1 MASDSEEIEYQAIG
15 KNMFKP
21 AYRQEAAGPNEED
34 DDDSEISLQEERG
47 FLVHMSPD
55 VNRSQWNHVDD
66 LDKFFTSVYEY
77 HQRHGFE
84 TMVLAETLQLLQ
96 FVFIV
101 LFVTYLNW
109 CVNYEELFNNAYHN
123 STKEKITFGDVTYP
137 IGTCVARFNFV
148 TWFLL
153 FLCILVFFGKS
164 VKMVIN
170 FSNYL
175 RTRNFFIG
183 ALNIETRDL
192 SNMTWH
198 EVQLRL
204 LEVQKE
210 QQICIHKQELTQ
222 LDIYH
227 RILRFKNYL
236 VAMVNKDLLPL
247 KFRLPCIGQH
257 SVLTHGMR
265 FNLDV
270 ILYWSPWSIFINSY
284 TMREEYKNQ
293 HKRKQLADQLSTHIT
308 ILALLNLLLSPF
320 IFLYQLLYFFFRYAD
335 IVKRSPS
342 FLGTRQWANYGR
354 LYLRHFNELDHE
366 LNARLSRAYMPSKM
380 YMNSFTSASL
390 TVVAK
395 YTAFFACAPAAVLF
409 VLGILD
415 FRDVTRVEHLFTVA
429 SVSGILATICSS
441 FIADENEV
449 FCPERLMMSILT
461 QIHYMPDHW
470 KGRAHTSHVRDE
482 FAMLFQY
489 KVVYIVEELLS
500 PIFTPFWLFFCLRRK
515 SAQIVDFFR
524 CFTVEVAGVGDVCSF
539 AQMDIKKHGSPQ
551 WTQTKPGTNVA
562 PRAMQAENGKIEL
575 SLMHFTTTNPEWK
588 PPEESNVFIAGVK
601 NEVQRE
607 LPALTS
613 IVADPFSLPSLGYVN
628 PVPPLF
634 PMGSS
639 IQRSYNFQSEQ
650 MSSLSPVSGH
660 PPKLRGGLSSHDGPI
675 NQNANFQSSLTT
687 SGSFH
692 TATFPLSGLDEG
704 QHELLSG
711 NMSLSVL
718 HMHEVHHRKRRVSS
732 GAFRQYADVEDPPT
746 QQETRLSSIP
756 MSHVTYSR
764 GQLSG
769 RNPSGSAM
777 HASGSPDMLS
787 STSSTGSVI
796 LRENDPQRS
805 ALSTDMSWAHQPG
818 ATAQAAEAGAPMPH
832 PLSQDVF
839 DDDVD
844 SISGLSSLPPLPT
857 PQSPFALQQPST
869 TAWTSGSRVTNEH
882 MPRIREDSTEH
893 ELDTSDAPSTGARK

>member
-15 KNMFKP
+15 GRNQYKP
-21 AYRQEAAGPNEED
+21 FHIQENTGLNEEE

-109 CVNYEELFNNAYHN
+109 CVNYEELFDNVHHN
-123 STKEKITFGDVTYP
+123 STKEKITFSDVTYP
-137 IGTCVARFNFV
+137 VGTCIARFNFL

-153 FLCILVFFGKS
+153 FLCLLLFIGKS
-164 VKMVIN
+164 IQMVIN

-175 RTRNFFIG
+175 RTRNFFIS

-270 ILYWSPWSIFINSY
+270 LLYWSPWSIFINSY
-284 TMREEYKNQ
+284 TMREEYKNH
-293 HKRKQLADQLSTHIT
+293 HKKKQLADQLSAHIT

-320 IFLYQLLYFFFRYAD
+320 IFFYQLLYFFFRYAD

-380 YMNSFTSASL
+380 YMNSFNSACL
-390 TVVAK
+390 IVLAK
-395 YTAFFACAPAAVLF
+395 YIAFFACAPAAVLF

-415 FRDVTRVEHLFTVA
+415 FRDVTRVEHLVTVA
-429 SVSGILATICSS
+429 SISGILATICSS
-441 FIADENEV
+441 FVADENEV
-449 FCPERLMMSILT
+449 FCPERLMMSILA
-461 QIHYMPDHW
+461 QIHYMPDNW

-489 KVVYIVEELLS
+489 KLVYIIEELLS
-500 PIFTPFWLFFCLRRK
+500 PIVTPFWLFFCLRRK

-524 CFTVEVAGVGDVCSF
+524 CFTVDVAGVGDVCSF

-551 WTQTKPGTNVA
+551 WTQTKPPAEVA

-588 PPEESNVFIAGVK
+588 PPEESNAFIAGVK
-601 NEVQRE
+601 HEVQRE

-634 PMGSS
+634 PMSSS
-639 IQRSYNFQSEQ
+639 IQRSSHPSTDQTSS
-650 MSSLSPVSGH
+650 MSPLSGYSA
-660 PPKLRGGLSSHDGPI
+660 KLRGGLSNHDGPI
-675 NQNANFQSSLTT
+675 SQNSNFQTSLTT

-692 TATFPLSGLDEG
+692 TANFALSTMDEG

-718 HMHEVHHRKRRVSS
+718 HMHEVHHRKRCAPVW
-732 GAFRQYADVEDPPT
+732 GARA
-746 QQETRLSSIP
+746 
-756 MSHVTYSR
+756 
-764 GQLSG
+764 
-769 RNPSGSAM
+769 
-777 HASGSPDMLS
+777 
-787 STSSTGSVI
+787 
-796 LRENDPQRS
+796 
-805 ALSTDMSWAHQPG
+805 
-818 ATAQAAEAGAPMPH
+818 
-832 PLSQDVF
+832 
-839 DDDVD
+839 
-844 SISGLSSLPPLPT
+844 
-857 PQSPFALQQPST
+857 
-869 TAWTSGSRVTNEH
+869 
-882 MPRIREDSTEH
+882 
-893 ELDTSDAPSTGARK
+893 LDTT